1 MIKITSKLRKKAK
14 KIKSKKSNPR
24 TSRYAEALYKVAL
37 QFDSFDDFSDYYWNG
52 LALGIYWIPSDDP
65 DFIINKPLEK
75 QYAKE
80 GKLVAYISPKDLDAK
95 YAIQIDTS
103 KIDPE
108 QDITENKKDP
118 NNSIKIYRPELIKAY
133 YIYSV
138 PKAVEV
144 HKYNTRYLPHTKY
157 ELREFWEASKN
168 KEKDK
173 LAGTVKKTIR
183 RKKTKNE
190 D

>member
-1 MIKITSKLRKKAK
+1 MIKRSNKT
-14 KIKSKKSNPR
+14 KIKKLSNPR
-24 TSRYAEALYKVAL
+24 TSRYAVALYNIAL
-37 QFDSFDDFSDYYWNG
+37 KFDDFEDFSEYYWSG

-80 GKLVAYISPKDLDAK
+80 GKLIAYISPKDLDTK

-133 YIYSV
+133 YIYTI

-144 HKYNTRYLPHTKY
+144 HKYNTRYLPSTKY
-157 ELREFWEASKN
+157 ELREFWQAA
-168 KEKDK
+168 KEKEKEK
-173 LAGTVKKTIR
+173 LAGTVKKTVR
-183 RKKTKNE
+183 RKKTKN

>member
-1 MIKITSKLRKKAK
+1 MIKRSNKIKLKKANL
-14 KIKSKKSNPR
+14 KIVNPR
-24 TSRYAEALYKVAL
+24 TSRYAESLYKIAL
-37 QFDSFDDFSDYYWNG
+37 KFDDFDDFAEYYWSG
-52 LALGIYWIPSDDP
+52 LALGIYWIPSEDP

-80 GKLVAYISPKDLDAK
+80 GKLIAYISPKDFDTK

-118 NNSIKIYRPELIKAY
+118 NNSIKVYRPELIKAY
-133 YIYSV
+133 YIYTI

-144 HKYNTRYLPHTKY
+144 HKYNTRYLPSTKY
-157 ELREFWEASKN
+157 ELREFWLAAKA
-168 KEKDK
+168 KEKEK
-173 LAGTVKKTIR
+173 LAGTVKKTVR
-183 RKKTKNE
+183 RKKSKN
-190 D
+190 DD

>member
-1 MIKITSKLRKKAK
+1 MIKRSNKTKPKLQ
-14 KIKSKKSNPR
+14 NPR
-24 TSRYAEALYKVAL
+24 TSRYAVALYKIAL
-37 QFDSFDDFSDYYWNG
+37 KFDNFEDFSEYYWSG
-52 LALGIYWIPSDDP
+52 LALGTYWIPSDDP

-80 GKLVAYISPKDLDAK
+80 GKLIAYISPKDLDTK

-133 YIYSV
+133 YIYTI

-144 HKYNTRYLPHTKY
+144 HKYNTRYLPSTKY
-157 ELREFWEASKN
+157 ELREFWQASKD
-168 KEKDK
+168 KEKEK
-173 LAGTVKKTIR
+173 LAGTVKKTVR
-183 RKKTKNE
+183 RKKSKN
-190 D
+190 DD